1 MLQEAFP
8 SQRVGGQPIP
18 KAGQRVFLQKARD
31 GRGGGGAG
39 GEGGGAGGGGEGRGD
54 RHGGVVEKEMVE
66 VEGQDGKSARRGRRT
81 RRGLAENWV
90 KLETD

>member
-1 MLQEAFP
+1 MKIQEVP
-8 SQRVGGQPIP
+8 SVTGGIPESEIVSGQPIP

-54 RHGGVVEKEMVE
+54 RH
-66 VEGQDGKSARRGRRT
+66 RG
-81 RRGLAENWV
+81 
-90 KLETD
+90 

>member
-1 MLQEAFP
+1 MVSLF
-8 SQRVGGQPIP
+8 QRPANACSSRRLETGG
-18 KAGQRVFLQKARD
+18 A
-31 GRGGGGAG
+31 GGGAG